1 MNAHHIQITET
12 QAEALREIL
21 FAFDELNR
29 VPETPSEQIVLA
41 PDLFHAD
48 WSTPEVEL
56 TARLVQ
62 NWLLGH
68 IKTMKYSQRVSE
80 KQWRAPVESHLIA
93 KNIGVPTH
101 QVRPLFD
108 KYPFRNVRFERDSVP
123 DGWERKDGA
132 KNTTWAVVTYD

>member
-21 FAFDELNR
+21 LAFDELNR

-41 PDLFHAD
+41 PDMFHAD
-48 WSTPEVEL
+48 WSTPEVER

-108 KYPFRNVRFERDSVP
+108 KYPFRNVRFERESVP
-123 DGWERKDGA
+123 DGWGRKDGA